1 MRLSRH
7 SEERRRNERKE
18 REREE
23 REREKKRRERE
34 RERRRRR
41 KVSQEGGRK
50 ERERERERE
59 REEKRSSSWFP
70 SSTFHIPTTTS
81 HHLTPNDRLS
91 QEERE
96 REAKQ
101 RKEDMENKWSM
112 RGLTCLVTGGSK
124 GIGKATIEEFGALGA
139 KVFTCARN
147 KRDCK
152 LSSPFLIFSHT
163 KLSDAKRQNNF
174 SSPKCLTA
182 CYPATM
188 IPYQSATYS

>member
-1 MRLSRH
+1 
-7 SEERRRNERKE
+7 
-18 REREE
+18 
-23 REREKKRRERE
+23 
-34 RERRRRR
+34 
-41 KVSQEGGRK
+41 
-50 ERERERERE
+50 
-59 REEKRSSSWFP
+59 
-70 SSTFHIPTTTS
+70 
-81 HHLTPNDRLS
+81 
-91 QEERE
+91 
-96 REAKQ
+96 
-101 RKEDMENKWSM
+101 MENKWSM